1 MPDVQVML
9 VVIALWGEAEELLK
23 IPMTT
28 LAECESYARL
38 WNAQLPGVD
47 ASCVLVQRSVK
58 LATWPQNRTLPA
70 TIVASGV
77 SLPQPSESPAAL
89 ISRRAHLIEAVP
101 RRAP

>member
-1 MPDVQVML
+1 MIDVQVML

-58 LATWPQNRTLPA
+58 VATWFSQDPGRVRGERGLSAYP
-70 TIVASGV
+70 
-77 SLPQPSESPAAL
+77 
-89 ISRRAHLIEAVP
+89 
-101 RRAP
+101 

>member
-58 LATWPQNRTLPA
+58 VATWFSQD
-70 TIVASGV
+70 
-77 SLPQPSESPAAL
+77 PAA
-89 ISRRAHLIEAVP
+89 SAASVGSAPTPNRRQDPASPVRRRARLS
-101 RRAP
+101 APFL